1 MSAQYTPG
9 PWKFLRHEDGPGEE
23 VYGFD
28 VHAENGKSILY
39 FDADDNPET
48 EANAP
53 LYAAAPDLLEACEA
67 FIDRFDHGARA
78 DTDYVAGLMRSAIAK
93 ATGASNG

>member
-1 MSAQYTPG
+1 MASEVHISKCNCGHPSCNQYTLSTQRSG
-9 PWKFLRHEDGPGEE
+9 VFSLED
-23 VYGFD
+23 
-28 VHAENGKSILY
+28 A
-39 FDADDNPET
+39 T
-48 EANAP
+48 